1 MTTTK
6 HYLEHNN
13 LSLAWGQAFQL
24 VTAPGRTEV
33 VPLIVSITGFDAQGL
48 PQEEPSVRTALDA
61 ALKKSKK
68 HCCHSVA
75 NSIFPEALW
84 NPAKPRNLLYERY
97 WRAYPKIKRSS
108 KQNKRGQYFERLIS
122 GGPDGDANQ
131 LEFVLGTFNG
141 SRGRMRR
148 SVLQAVVF
156 DPRRDHLGWARLG
169 FPCLQHVTFAP
180 EGDGLCV
187 NAFYATQFMF
197 ERAYGNYLGLCRLGR
212 FVAHELGLR
221 LNRVTCF
228 AGIAKFDAKSKAGVK
243 SLVQVVEHALLKD
256 VER

>member
-1 MTTTK
+1 MMTEE
-6 HYLEHNN
+6 HYVEHDN
-13 LSLAWGQAFQL
+13 LSLAWGRALQL
-24 VTAPGRTEV
+24 VVAPGRTEV
-33 VPLIVSITGFDAQGL
+33 VPLVVSITGFDTQGH
-48 PQEEPSVRTALDA
+48 PQEDSNVRAALDA
-61 ALKKSKK
+61 TLKKSKK

-75 NSIFPEALW
+75 NTIFPESLW
-84 NPAKPRNLLYERY
+84 NPAKPRKLLYERY

-131 LEFVLGTFNG
+131 LEFVLRTFNK
-141 SRGRMRR
+141 SRGHIRR

-156 DPRRDHLGWARLG
+156 DPRRDHLSWARLG

-187 NAFYATQFMF
+187 NAFYATQFMV

-212 FVAHELGLR
+212 FVAHELKLR
-221 LNRVTCF
+221 LKRVTCF
-228 AGIAKFDAKSKAGVK
+228 AGIAQFDAKSKA
-243 SLVQVVEHALLKD
+243 SVQPLLQTVEHSL
-256 VER
+256 R